1 MGQSEWKS
9 SYDDDGDRFAG
20 VKKVLARIFGDGE
33 NPLAW
38 GFPLFKIAGTQYKIH
53 LLMVLYLLG
62 QLIFTLP
69 GHKAGAV
76 FMVPMLV
83 ALLVLV
89 LLHEMA
95 HTFVAR
101 RNVGQAELR
110 MLWPLGGLEPAQ
122 FDDPSPMGELRTAL
136 AGVAMHLALIPV
148 FLIPLVVL
156 TGGWDA
162 VMFHPLRPSSSIHT
176 LVLASDLSTPWWLV
190 VIWAF
195 HVVNSILLVINLVPM
210 LPLDGSSVLRL
221 WIARSKGDIAARHQT
236 AFIGLWVAT
245 GVGIIGILFQDAVI
259 LLVIA
264 IACGIVGTLERRRL
278 QFLSYADMIPGY
290 TSASRDE
297 PEITPA
303 EPDTPDQAELDRVLE
318 KISTSGIQS
327 LSRGERRTLKKA
339 TESSRNSEGNR

>member
-38 GFPLFKIAGTQYKIH
+38 GFPLVKIAGTQYKVH

-76 FMVPMLV
+76 FIFPMLI
-83 ALLVLV
+83 ALLLLV

-101 RNVGQAELR
+101 RNGGQSELR

-122 FDDPSPMGELRTAL
+122 FEDPKPIAELRTAL
-136 AGVAMHLALIPV
+136 AGIALHVALIPI
-148 FLIPLVVL
+148 FMIPLVL
-156 TGGWDA
+156 FTGGWDA
-162 VMFHPLRPSSSIHT
+162 VVFHPLQPSSSIYT
-176 LVLASDLSTPWWLV
+176 LELASDLTTPWWLV
-190 VIWAF
+190 AIWAF
-195 HVVNSILLVINLVPM
+195 HVVNLILLVINLVPM
-210 LPLDGSSVLRL
+210 LPLDGSTVLRIWL
-221 WIARSKGDIAARHQT
+221 ARSKGDIAARHQA

-245 GVGIIGILFQDAVI
+245 AVGLLGILFQDAVI

-264 IACGIVGTLERRRL
+264 IVCGIIGTLERRRL
-278 QFLSYADMIPGY
+278 QFLSYADMVPGF
-290 TSASRDE
+290 SATQSFE
-297 PEITPA
+297 PEIQP
-303 EPDTPDQAELDRVLE
+303 EESDTPDQADLDRVLE
-318 KISTSGIQS
+318 KISTSGIES
-327 LSRGERRTLKKA
+327 LSRSERRTLKKA
-339 TESSRNSEGNR
+339 TESSRKSEGNG